1 MAKNQ
6 RVLVKLSGEALIAP
20 DGYWLNPQTL
30 TQLAQDLGDAVSRG
44 FEIAVVIGG
53 GNVGAAG
60 WIDRATADAMGMLAT
75 IMNSIALE
83 SALEDQGIQARTLS
97 AVAMPSICE
106 TYARQPALHHLS
118 KGRVVVLGGGTG
130 NPFFTT
136 DTAAVLRAIE
146 LKCHAVL
153 KATQVDGVYSA
164 DPKRDPLATRFDVL
178 SHDEAIQRD
187 LKVMDTAAFALAREN

>member
-1 MAKNQ
+1 MK

-53 GNVGAAG
+53 GNVIRGAKVGAAG

-136 DTAAVLRAIE
+136 DTAAVLRAI
-146 LKCHAVL
+146 
-153 KATQVDGVYSA
+153 
-164 DPKRDPLATRFDVL
+164 
-178 SHDEAIQRD
+178 
-187 LKVMDTAAFALAREN
+187 N